1 MVTGPLDLTLLNTVE
16 PSAYSAALTQLFEG
30 APRFLSHLAAGRPDP
45 DWPSLFARARAIAQ
59 AMPEDEQIELINAH
73 PRLGA
78 SPGAV
83 SALSFREQGY
93 DREASAEARETAE
106 LERLN
111 AAYEARFGFRYCV
124 YVAGRS
130 RAALLPEMAASL
142 EANRDVEMRRAVD
155 AVVDIAAARWST
167 IGGTG

>member
-1 MVTGPLDLTLLNTVE
+1 MVTEPPDLTLLNAAE
-16 PSAYSAALTQLFEG
+16 PSAYSAALAPLFEG

-78 SPGAV
+78 PPGAV
-83 SALSFREQGY
+83 SAHSFREQGY
-93 DREASAEARETAE
+93 DREAPAEARETTE

-130 RAALLPEMAASL
+130 RTALLPEMAASL
-142 EANRDVEMRRAVD
+142 EADREPEMRRALD
-155 AVVDIAAARWST
+155 AVIDIAAARWS
-167 IGGTG
+167 IMSGPG

>member
-1 MVTGPLDLTLLNTVE
+1 MTEPLDLALLNEAE
-16 PSAYSAALTQLFEG
+16 PSAYAAALAPLFEG
-30 APRFLSHLAAGRPDP
+30 APRFLSRLAAGRPDP
-45 DWPSLFARARAIAQ
+45 DWPSLFARARAIEQ

-78 SPGAV
+78 SPWAV
-83 SALSFREQGY
+83 SAHSFREQGY
-93 DREASAEARETAE
+93 DREAQAEARETTE

-130 RAALLPEMAASL
+130 RAALMPEMAASS
-142 EANRDVEMRRAVD
+142 EATRDVEMRRALD
-155 AVVDIAAARWST
+155 AVVDIAVARWST
-167 IGGTG
+167 IGGPG